1 MKSGQAFPNE
11 SVLLEKNKAKSK
23 ALGDTGRKKVL
34 MKDGRRGTSRFTS
47 WVSKR
52 QRNQR

>member
-1 MKSGQAFPNE
+1 MTERLHFSTFQMTSGQAFPNE

-34 MKDGRRGTSRFTS
+34 MRDGRRG
-47 WVSKR
+47 
-52 QRNQR
+52 N

>member
-1 MKSGQAFPNE
+1 MTERLHFSTFQMKSGQAFPNE

-34 MKDGRRGTSRFTS
+34 MRDGRRG
-47 WVSKR
+47 
-52 QRNQR
+52 N